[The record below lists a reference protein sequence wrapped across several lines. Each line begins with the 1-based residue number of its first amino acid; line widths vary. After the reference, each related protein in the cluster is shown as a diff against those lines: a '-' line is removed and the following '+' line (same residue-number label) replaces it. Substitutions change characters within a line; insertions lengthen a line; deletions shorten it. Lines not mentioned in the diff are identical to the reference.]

1 MNLLEKTFPPIYK
14 TKKDKDILL
23 FMSIGLGCASNENYD
38 EFKLQ
43 LSTITQINKDD
54 IFILCNDKSPLKNIS
69 KMLFRFNYLSTNN
82 YVNRYKESILENIK
96 YCNKIL
102 IFGHSFGGAI
112 VNRVAEELNKITG
125 RNDDLKKIFM
135 ATFGSIYIPIDNGL
149 YTQSNINIINYLAL
163 GDISFKFA
171 IKNLDN
177 EFNEEYYRYSYKV
190 IIEENGHSS
199 NYVCHFKNVKNT
211 GEKIIAIEFLDR
223 SGSPIRPK
231 FILFRF
237 LFDLDISKMFKIHN
251 SYNSIMFDLLYA
263 KTNNIKNSFG
273 DYYIRYTRP
282 ENLQNVAVFNEIP
295 NFSNQKFYPN
305 TSLFYQTKIKKL
317 PKKPL
322 NSEYSTNNI
331 SKLIKN
337 AKSAKNKEPK
347 INNHPKANPLNSTLH
362 TLPLDFYI

>member
-1 MNLLEKTFPPIYK
+1 MNLLEKTFPTINK
-14 TKKDKDILL
+14 TNFHKDILL
-23 FMSIGLGCASNENYD
+23 FMSFGLGCSSNENND
-38 EFKLQ
+38 QIKLQ
-43 LSTITQINKDD
+43 LSVITQINKDD

-69 KMLFRFNYLSTNN
+69 KMLFRFNYLSTND

-135 ATFGSIYIPIDNGL
+135 ATFGSIYIPADNGL
-149 YTQSNINIINYLAL
+149 YSQSKINIINYLAL

-171 IKNLDN
+171 IKKLDN
-177 EFNEEYYRYSYKV
+177 EFNEEYYRYSYNA
-190 IIEENGHSS
+190 IPEENGYTN

-211 GEKIIAIEFLDR
+211 GGKIIAIEFLDQ
-223 SGSPIRPK
+223 SGYLIRPK
-231 FILFRF
+231 FILSRF
-237 LFDLDISKMFKIHN
+237 LFDLNILKMFEIHN
-251 SYNSIMFDLLYA
+251 SYSLIIADLLHTR
-263 KTNNIKNSFG
+263 TNDIKNSG
-273 DYYIRYTRP
+273 QYYLCYKRP
-282 ENLQNVAVFNEIP
+282 ENLYTTGVFNEIP
-295 NFSNQKFYPN
+295 NFSNQNFYPN

-317 PKKPL
+317 PQKPL

-331 SKLIKN
+331 AKLIKN

-362 TLPLDFYI
+362 NLPLDFYI